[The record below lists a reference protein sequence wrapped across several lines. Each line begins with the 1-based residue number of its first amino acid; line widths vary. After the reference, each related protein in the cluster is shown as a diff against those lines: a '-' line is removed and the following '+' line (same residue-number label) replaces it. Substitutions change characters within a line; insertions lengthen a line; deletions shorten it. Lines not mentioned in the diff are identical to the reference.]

1 MNIKNVYILDNRAIL
16 YINGE
21 DAKEFLQNIISNDI
35 NKVSDI
41 NSCFSSLLTPQ
52 GKFLYEFI
60 IVKHKSGYLLDC
72 EKPQAEELFKQLSLY
87 KLRSKV
93 EILNLSNEFVVA
105 AFSHE
110 KFLTFDGAEDQPG
123 CTIKYREDPI
133 FLDPRNKGLGARLI
147 INLEK
152 LYLSLKKL
160 DLHDA
165 NLKEYYLLSH
175 SLGIVPK
182 DLNKL
187 KHKLFGIECN
197 FEELNGIDFKKGCYV
212 GQENTARIKLKN
224 KLSKRLFPINV
235 INGKL
240 YEGESIFNNEIEIG
254 KVLIDSDYPF
264 ALIKY
269 LNENFDEKANFKTK
283 EAAISINKPDWIK
296 N

>member
-1 MNIKNVYILDNRAIL
+1 MNIKNVYILDDRAIL

-21 DAKEFLQNIISNDI
+21 DVKEFLQNLISNDI
-35 NKVSDI
+35 NKVSGV

-60 IVKHKSGYLLDC
+60 IIKHKSGYLLDC
-72 EKPQAEELFKQLSLY
+72 EKTQEEELFKQLSLY

-110 KFLTFDGAEDQPG
+110 KFLTFDEAKDQPG
-123 CTIKYREDPI
+123 CTIKYREDTI
-133 FLDPRNKGLGARLI
+133 FLDPRNKELGARLI

-165 NLKEYYLLSH
+165 NLKEYYSLSH

-187 KHKLFGIECN
+187 KDKLFGIECN
-197 FEELNGIDFKKGCYV
+197 FEELNGIDFKKGCYI

-224 KLSKRLFPINV
+224 KLTKRLLPVKVVDGTLKNETINYKE
-235 INGKL
+235 N
-240 YEGESIFNNEIEIG
+240 EIG
-254 KVLIDSDYPF
+254 KILIKGKFPF
-264 ALIKY
+264 ALIKFKEINLDNDNEY
-269 LNENFDEKANFKTK
+269 LCEGATLR
-283 EAAISINKPDWIK
+283 IIKPDWIK
-296 N
+296 